1 MSAPYGGHVCFT
13 TRSQARPAR
22 ILSRRRDTRLVRS
35 SRVRADSALTRER
48 GVKVMDAHVD
58 HR

>member
-1 MSAPYGGHVCFT
+1 VCFT
-13 TRSQARPAR
+13 TRSHARPAR